1 MANQPIRLGIAG
13 GLGGALVDAAE
24 QWEVSR
30 DYHEE
35 KSRRRKREDV
45 EDKYRKVMAAGWT
58 VCITDNPMG
67 LLSYGAV
74 ETIDLLGLPVPPGQ
88 LMVHLNTFHPKKE
101 LDEIL
106 EGSAGLGCR
115 DLLVVSGDGSQRL
128 HRLEPAEV
136 GIDAQTVTSVE
147 LLRYI
152 DREYPGKFTCGVA
165 FNPYEPQDA
174 ELEKMRRKKDAG
186 AAFIITQPILG
197 RDDRLEGLLPFG
209 LPVTLDAW
217 MSKKLHLLSECV
229 GHEIPEGTP
238 YDPIENLR
246 ELRRNYPDYGLYLAI
261 LGFKTQYPLLLEGSL
276 I

>member
-1 MANQPIRLGIAG
+1 MPDKILHVELQTPKRSSEDI
-13 GLGGALVDAAE
+13 
-24 QWEVSR
+24 
-30 DYHEE
+30 E
-35 KSRRRKREDV
+35 KDLATF
-45 EDKYRKVMAAGWT
+45 EDKYRKVVAAGWI

-67 LLSYGAV
+67 LLSYGAM
-74 ETIDLLGLPVPPGQ
+74 ETIELLGLPVHPEQ

-101 LDEIL
+101 LDGTL
-106 EGSAGLGCR
+106 DAFQAAGGR
-115 DLLVVSGDGSQRL
+115 HLLVVSGDGSQRL

-136 GIDAQTVTSVE
+136 GLDCTTVTSVE

-152 DREYPGKFTCGVA
+152 DREYPGQFTCGVA

-174 ELEKMRRKKDAG
+174 ELAKMKRKVDAG
-186 AAFIITQPILG
+186 ASFIITQPIIG
-197 RDDRLEGLLPFG
+197 RDDRLDALPAFG

-238 YDPIENLR
+238 YDPMENLK

-261 LGFKTQYPLLLEGSL
+261 LGFKTQYPLLQG
-276 I
+276 IWD